1 MIPVGEKSSR
11 YREEEEREHWP
22 EQGYE
27 IGGVSNNLESLPR
40 LL

>member
-1 MIPVGEKSSR
+1 MAEEVKIFEWIPVGEKSSR

-27 IGGVSNNLESLPR
+27 IGEGE
-40 LL
+40 